1 MFSISQ
7 SIKTKANLWLL
18 EAGGERR
25 WGVTASGDGVSA
37 GRDVRV
43 PD

>member
-7 SIKTKANLWLL
+7 SIKTEAKLWLL
-18 EAGGERR
+18 DAEGERR

-37 GRDVRV
+37 GRDDRV
-43 PD
+43 LD

>member
-1 MFSISQ
+1 MSSISQ
-7 SIKTKANLWLL
+7 SIKTEANLWFLK
-18 EAGGERR
+18 AGGERR

-37 GRDVRV
+37 GRDDRV